1 MNLNKSKCHL
11 LAGHKYKSIWAII
24 DETKTWESN
33 KQKLLG
39 VQIDKYLSLKEGVS
53 NLYKKAGWKLSV
65 FTS

>member
-11 LAGHKYKSIWAII
+11 LAGHKYESIWAII

-39 VQIDKYLSLKEGVS
+39 VQIDKYLSLNEDVS
-53 NLYKKAGWKLSV
+53 NLCKEAG
-65 FTS
+65 